1 MNAPKTVCKLII
13 DARERNVTRHAKEL
27 EEISCEIKTI
37 TTADYVVLS
46 PLGSVI
52 AAIERKS
59 LEDFAASL
67 KDGRADNKKKLLDLK
82 SQYGCRL
89 IYIIEGPPYP
99 GPNECF
105 GNIPYRYIESSIFHL
120 MMRDGITVMQT
131 RDTLHTA
138 QTLVRFVKS
147 MDTLSEKIV
156 IESAL
161 GEEVPVE
168 NIFAVGADQD
178 QVLKDLT
185 KRHVKTDHD
194 AVRELW
200 SCFRG
205 VSVESADEYSTR
217 WSLAEVIQ
225 GKIPRA
231 DIINFKMANGRKISK
246 NVIASLT
253 GVNKS
258 IEIRL
263 LSHVEG
269 VSAAM
274 ASELMSE
281 RSLSALLSYGIEGI
295 AMCKVGKTKR
305 AFGRERAERM
315 LRLFNYKYV
324 GMMQPAPI
332 QPVAIV
338 QPNVQPVQPVQPVQQ
353 IQYTPI
359 SESDLTSLLD
369 DLL

>member
-1 MNAPKTVCKLII
+1 MDAPKTACKLII

-27 EEISCEIKTI
+27 EEITCEIKTI

-46 PLGSVI
+46 PLGNII

-89 IYIIEGPPYP
+89 IYIIEGPAFP
-99 GPNECF
+99 GPNEYF

-138 QTLVRFVKS
+138 QILVRFVKS

-156 IESAL
+156 LEASL
-161 GEEVPVE
+161 GEEVPIA
-168 NIFAVGADQD
+168 NIFAVGGDGD
-178 QVLKDLT
+178 QVMKDLT
-185 KRHVKTDHD
+185 KRHIKTDHE

-200 SCFRG
+200 SCFKG
-205 VSVESADEYSTR
+205 VSVESADDYSTA
-217 WSLAEVIQ
+217 WSLTEIIQ

-231 DIINFKMANGRKISK
+231 DIVNFKMANGRKISK
-246 NVIASLT
+246 NVVTSLT
-253 GVNKS
+253 GVNKA

-269 VSAAM
+269 VSSAM
-274 ASELMSE
+274 ATDLMSE
-281 RSLSALLSYGIEGI
+281 RSLAALLSYGVEGI
-295 AMCKVGKTKR
+295 AMCKTGKTKR
-305 AFGRERAERM
+305 AFGKERAERI

-324 GMMQPAPI
+324 NM
-332 QPVAIV
+332 VN
-338 QPNVQPVQPVQPVQQ
+338 NVQPQQVQPQQVQPTLDDTEL
-353 IQYTPI
+353 I
-359 SESDLTSLLD
+359 SLLN
-369 DLL
+369 DLNL